1 MKSYSGKE
9 EGIIMSEIIYFDNSA
24 TTKIAPEALQ
34 TMTQVM
40 EKYYANPSSLHKL
53 GNESAKLLNT
63 ARKQIADLLGANASE
78 IFFTSGGTESNN
90 WAIKGTALEKLK
102 YHGNH
107 IIVSSVEHPSVRH
120 TMENLANNGFEVTYL
135 PVDKEGK
142 VNVDDV
148 VAAIKESTILVSVM
162 AVNNEI
168 GSIQPIAEI
177 GEALKQFP
185 MIHFHVD
192 GVQSVG
198 TFKQPLIHDRVD
210 LMSFSAHKFNGPRGV
225 GILYK
230 KQNRVIQS
238 LLDGGGQEMG
248 QRSTTENLAGI
259 VATAKALR
267 MTLAQADKVKAK
279 ESAMQEKL
287 RAFFADHE
295 DVIQVFSPKDSAP
308 HVLCFALKGVRGEVM
323 VHALE
328 EHNVI
333 VSTTSAC
340 SSRAVNNSSSTLGA
354 MKVDSVWAKQAI
366 RLSFGGENTM
376 DEVEQFIQIYRQLM
390 QKFERIQ

>member
-1 MKSYSGKE
+1 
-9 EGIIMSEIIYFDNSA
+9 MSEMIYFDNSA

-40 EKYYANPSSLHKL
+40 QTYYGNPSSLHKL
-53 GNESAKLLNT
+53 GTESAKLLNS
-63 ARKQIADLLGANASE
+63 ARKQVADLLGAQSPE

-90 WAIKGTALEKLK
+90 WAIKGTAMEKVK

-107 IIVSSVEHPSVRH
+107 IIVSSVEHPSVRN
-120 TMENLANNGFEVTYL
+120 TMETLSQNGFEITYL
-135 PVDKEGK
+135 PADKSGK
-142 VNVDDV
+142 VHVEDV
-148 VAAIKESTILVSVM
+148 AAAIKETTILVSVM

-168 GSIQPIAEI
+168 GAIQPIAEI
-177 GEALKQFP
+177 GDLLESYP
-185 MIHFHVD
+185 TIHYHVD
-192 GVQSVG
+192 GVQSIG
-198 TFKQPLIHDRVD
+198 TFEKPLIHDRVD
-210 LMSFSAHKFNGPRGV
+210 LMSFSAHKFNGPRGI

-230 KQNRVIQS
+230 KQNRVISQ

-259 VATAKALR
+259 AATAKALR
-267 MTLAQADKVKAK
+267 MALAEAKDVKAK
-279 ESAMQEKL
+279 EAAMQEKL
-287 RAFFADHE
+287 RAFFAEHADL
-295 DVIQVFSPKDSAP
+295 VQVFSPEDAAP

-328 EHNVI
+328 DENII

-354 MKVDSVWAKQAI
+354 MKVDPVWAKQAI
-366 RLSFGGENTM
+366 RLSFGKENTM
-376 DEVEQFIQIYRQLM
+376 AEVDQFIEVYTKLM
-390 QKFERIQ
+390 KKFERIQ

>member
-1 MKSYSGKE
+1 
-9 EGIIMSEIIYFDNSA
+9 MSEMIYFDNSA

-40 EKYYANPSSLHKL
+40 QTYYGNPSSLHKL
-53 GNESAKLLNT
+53 GTEASKLLNS
-63 ARKQIADLLGANASE
+63 ARKQVADLLGAQSPE

-90 WAIKGTALEKLK
+90 WAIKGTAMEKVK

-107 IIVSSVEHPSVRH
+107 IIVSSVEHPSVRN
-120 TMENLANNGFEVTYL
+120 TMETLSQNGFEITYL
-135 PVDKEGK
+135 PADKSGK
-142 VNVDDV
+142 VHVEDV
-148 VAAIKESTILVSVM
+148 AAAIKETTILVSVM

-168 GSIQPIAEI
+168 GAIQPIAEI
-177 GEALKQFP
+177 GDLLESYP
-185 MIHFHVD
+185 TIHYHVD
-192 GVQSVG
+192 GVQSIG
-198 TFKQPLIHDRVD
+198 TFEKPLIHDRVD
-210 LMSFSAHKFNGPRGV
+210 LMSFSAHKFNGPRGI

-230 KQNRVIQS
+230 KQNRVISQ

-259 VATAKALR
+259 AATAKALR
-267 MTLAQADKVKAK
+267 MALAEAKDVKAK
-279 ESAMQEKL
+279 EGAMQEKL
-287 RAFFADHE
+287 RAFFAEHTDL
-295 DVIQVFSPKDSAP
+295 VQVFSPEDAAP

-328 EHNVI
+328 DEDII

-354 MKVDSVWAKQAI
+354 MKVDPVWAKQAI
-366 RLSFGGENTM
+366 RLSFGKENTM
-376 DEVEQFIQIYRQLM
+376 AEVDRFIEVYTKLM
-390 QKFERIQ
+390 KKFERIQ

>member
-1 MKSYSGKE
+1 
-9 EGIIMSEIIYFDNSA
+9 MSEMIYFDNSA

-40 EKYYANPSSLHKL
+40 QTYYGNPSSLHKL
-53 GNESAKLLNT
+53 GTASAKLLNS
-63 ARKQIADLLGANASE
+63 ARKQVADLLGAQSPE

-90 WAIKGTALEKLK
+90 WAIKGTAMEKLK

-107 IIVSSVEHPSVRH
+107 IIVSSVEHPSVRN
-120 TMENLANNGFEVTYL
+120 TMETLSQNGFEITYL
-135 PVDKEGK
+135 PADKSGK
-142 VNVDDV
+142 VHVEDV
-148 VAAIKESTILVSVM
+148 AAAIKETTILVSVM

-168 GSIQPIAEI
+168 GAIQPIAEI
-177 GEALKQFP
+177 GDLLESYP
-185 MIHFHVD
+185 TIHYHVD
-192 GVQSVG
+192 GVQSIG
-198 TFKQPLIHDRVD
+198 TFEKPLIHDRVD
-210 LMSFSAHKFNGPRGV
+210 LMSFSAHKFNGPRGI

-230 KQNRVIQS
+230 KQNRVISQ

-259 VATAKALR
+259 AATAKALR
-267 MTLAQADKVKAK
+267 MALAEAKDVKAK
-279 ESAMQEKL
+279 EGAMQEKL
-287 RAFFADHE
+287 RAFFAEHTDL
-295 DVIQVFSPKDSAP
+295 VQVFSPEDAAP

-328 EHNVI
+328 DEDII

-354 MKVDSVWAKQAI
+354 MKVDPVWAKQAI
-366 RLSFGGENTM
+366 RLSFGKENTM
-376 DEVEQFIQIYRQLM
+376 AEVDRFIEVYTKLM
-390 QKFERIQ
+390 KKFERIQ

>member
-1 MKSYSGKE
+1 
-9 EGIIMSEIIYFDNSA
+9 MSEMIYFDNSA

-40 EKYYANPSSLHKL
+40 QTYYGNPSSLHKL
-53 GNESAKLLNT
+53 GTASAKLLNS
-63 ARKQIADLLGANASE
+63 ARKQVADLLGAQSPE

-90 WAIKGTALEKLK
+90 WAIKGTAMEKVK

-107 IIVSSVEHPSVRH
+107 IIVSSVEHPSVRN
-120 TMENLANNGFEVTYL
+120 TMETLSQNGFEITYL
-135 PVDKEGK
+135 SADKSGK
-142 VNVDDV
+142 VHVEDV
-148 VAAIKESTILVSVM
+148 AAAIKETTILVSVM

-168 GSIQPIAEI
+168 GAIQPIAEI
-177 GEALKQFP
+177 GDLLESYP
-185 MIHFHVD
+185 TIHYHVD
-192 GVQSVG
+192 GVQSIG
-198 TFKQPLIHDRVD
+198 TFEKPLIHDRVD
-210 LMSFSAHKFNGPRGV
+210 LMSFSAHKFNGPRGI

-230 KQNRVIQS
+230 KQNRVISQ

-259 VATAKALR
+259 AATAKALR
-267 MTLAQADKVKAK
+267 MALAEAKDVKAK
-279 ESAMQEKL
+279 EVAMQEKL
-287 RAFFADHE
+287 RAFFAEHTDL
-295 DVIQVFSPKDSAP
+295 VQVFSPEDAAP

-328 EHNVI
+328 DEDII

-354 MKVDSVWAKQAI
+354 MKVDPVWAKQAI
-366 RLSFGGENTM
+366 RLSFGKENTM
-376 DEVEQFIQIYRQLM
+376 AEVDRFIEVYTKLM
-390 QKFERIQ
+390 KKFERIQ

>member
-1 MKSYSGKE
+1 
-9 EGIIMSEIIYFDNSA
+9 MSEMIYFDNSA

-40 EKYYANPSSLHKL
+40 QTYYGNPSSLHKL
-53 GNESAKLLNT
+53 GTESAKLLNS
-63 ARKQIADLLGANASE
+63 ARKQVADLLGAQSPE

-90 WAIKGTALEKLK
+90 WAIKGTAMEKVK

-107 IIVSSVEHPSVRH
+107 IIVSSVEHPSVRN
-120 TMENLANNGFEVTYL
+120 TMETLSQNGFEITYL
-135 PVDKEGK
+135 PADKSGK
-142 VNVDDV
+142 VHVEDV
-148 VAAIKESTILVSVM
+148 AAAIKETTILVSVM

-168 GSIQPIAEI
+168 GAIQPIAEI
-177 GEALKQFP
+177 GDLLESYP
-185 MIHFHVD
+185 TIHYHVD
-192 GVQSVG
+192 GVQSIG
-198 TFKQPLIHDRVD
+198 TFEKPLIHDRVD
-210 LMSFSAHKFNGPRGV
+210 LMSFSAHKFNGPRGI

-230 KQNRVIQS
+230 KQNRVISQ

-259 VATAKALR
+259 AATAKALR
-267 MTLAQADKVKAK
+267 MALAEAKDVKAK
-279 ESAMQEKL
+279 EAAMQEKL
-287 RAFFADHE
+287 RAFFAEHTDL
-295 DVIQVFSPKDSAP
+295 VQVFSPEDAAP

-328 EHNVI
+328 DEDII

-354 MKVDSVWAKQAI
+354 MKVDPVWAKQAI
-366 RLSFGGENTM
+366 RLSFGKENTM
-376 DEVEQFIQIYRQLM
+376 AEVNQFIDVYTKLM
-390 QKFERIQ
+390 KKFERIQ

>member
-259 VATAKALR
+259 AATAKALR